1 MKLSQEIL
9 FFFSAL
15 GVFNGFIISIYLLL
29 FKKPKTATSYFL
41 GLLLFVLSIRIVKS
55 IFLYFYPD
63 LPLIYAQIGLSACF
77 LIGPSLY
84 YFTRSA
90 LVQPEKIPVAWKRN
104 YGYWL
109 LVIVIAGII
118 FPYQNYPG
126 IWKSFV
132 VKLIYV
138 QWAVFVILSGWQLKE
153 LFVKLL
159 RSDEKISASERP
171 LISIFIGAL
180 VIHIAFVLAF
190 MGWFN
195 GMYISGAL
203 FFSFILYLNIP
214 LFISREKN
222 DTVLLVEQEE
232 KRYANKKILDEYA
245 LPLAEKLEKI
255 ITEQELYKNPDL
267 KLSDLAKKINVS
279 THQLSQLLNDNLGK
293 NFTAYINEYRIQEAC
308 QLIAKD
314 QGIKLEV
321 IGYEVG
327 FNSKSTFYAAF
338 KKHKNTTPNGYK
350 EQLSTV

>member
-1 MKLSQEIL
+1 M
-9 FFFSAL
+9 
-15 GVFNGFIISIYLLL
+15 
-29 FKKPKTATSYFL
+29 
-41 GLLLFVLSIRIVKS
+41 
-55 IFLYFYPD
+55 
-63 LPLIYAQIGLSACF
+63 
-77 LIGPSLY
+77 
-84 YFTRSA
+84 
-90 LVQPEKIPVAWKRN
+90 
-104 YGYWL
+104 
-109 LVIVIAGII
+109 
-118 FPYQNYPG
+118 
-126 IWKSFV
+126 
-132 VKLIYV
+132 

-338 KKHKNTTPNGYK
+338 KKT
-350 EQLSTV
+350 